1 VRLSALLITLSWRSW
16 VFLSANVDTYMV
28 TLPVLDS
35 LVGVLFTFLLGF
47 SMNFYPEY
55 CLLGRGAAYFGAALR
70 SC

>member
-1 VRLSALLITLSWRSW
+1 
-16 VFLSANVDTYMV
+16 MV